1 MSTMRTKLGCVAPR
15 HRRDL
20 ALGMI
25 LLSCTKLADG
35 EKISEPRGTGAR
47 WRALN

>member
-1 MSTMRTKLGCVAPR
+1 MRTKLGCVAPR

-20 ALGMI
+20 TLGMI
-25 LLSCTKLADG
+25 LLSCTELADG